1 MTSPLH
7 EETIHVAEIRHR
19 MKNGFQLLQAYTRQQ
34 LRKCETPEARELVG
48 RVLDQIQS
56 VSSLQVAL
64 SEADLGKFGGFLE
77 QIEPHWQRLG
87 EGLGVEFTVTRD
99 TPEHLPTRVAENAAR
114 ILMEA
119 VTNAL
124 EHAFPDQRGGRIDV
138 EAKLTDMTHMHLSV
152 ADNGVG
158 LRNTPGHGQGTGI
171 IATLAEDLG
180 GEAHWHP
187 RETGGC
193 ILVVSFPVSPDHA
206 ITQMNGRHAN
216 G

>member
-1 MTSPLH
+1 MISPLH

-19 MKNGFQLLQAYTRQQ
+19 MTNGFQLLQAYTRQQ

-48 RVLDQIQS
+48 RVLEQIQS
-56 VSSLQVAL
+56 VSCLQVAL
-64 SEADLGKFGGFLE
+64 SQADLGKFGAFLE

-87 EGLGVEFTVTRD
+87 EGQGVGFAVTSD
-99 TPEHLPTRVAENAAR
+99 TPEQLPIHISENAAR

-124 EHAFPDQRGGRIDV
+124 EHAFPDRRGGRV
-138 EAKLTDMTHMHLSV
+138 EVHATLTNATHMHLSV
-152 ADNGVG
+152 ADNGIG
-158 LRNTPGHGQGTGI
+158 LRNTPGNGQGTGI

-193 ILVVSFPVSPDHA
+193 RLVVSFPVSADHD
-206 ITQMNGRHAN
+206 ITQMNGKHAH